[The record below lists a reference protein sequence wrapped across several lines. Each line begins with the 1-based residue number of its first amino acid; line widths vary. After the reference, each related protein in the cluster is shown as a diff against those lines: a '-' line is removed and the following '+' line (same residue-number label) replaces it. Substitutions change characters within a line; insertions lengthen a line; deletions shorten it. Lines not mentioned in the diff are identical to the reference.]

1 MSADIRRTIDESPM
15 SELQTFAVIACIVL
29 NMLDGFDVLAMAFTA
44 ARLAREWQLNGK
56 ELGML
61 LSAGLIGMG
70 AGSIL
75 IAPLGDRF
83 GRRKLIL
90 LCLCMI
96 GSGMLVSAAT
106 QNAMQLVA
114 ARLYTGLG
122 IGGMVASITV
132 IAGEYASNKWRSTSI
147 VMQHTGYAVGAA
159 VGGVIAGYLLSVWGW
174 RSVFAFGG
182 LATLLAIPMAFLVLP
197 ESIDYLLAR
206 RPADALAR
214 INRTLARMKHP
225 PIAALPA
232 PNTNTG
238 ATNAWQGWT
247 ALLKRPLLPRTLA
260 LWSAFFFV
268 IGSYYFVA
276 SWTPKLLVEAGLS
289 AGQGITGGVLLNL
302 GGIVGSTLFGLLA
315 SRLGLNQLLTVTLSV
330 GALLMVGFGA
340 NIMSLEI
347 GMGIAVLLGATLTAS
362 VAGLYAVSLTLYPSQ
377 IRTTGIGFAAGIGRV
392 GGMLSPIAV
401 GVLLDIGWSVPNL
414 YYLFLLPM
422 AGAAVAVFLLHVRLP
437 TPRDQRGPIVS

>member
-1 MSADIRRTIDESPM
+1 M
-15 SELQTFAVIACIVL
+15 SELQTIAVIACIVL

-96 GSGMLVSAAT
+96 GSGMLLSAVT
-106 QNAMQLVA
+106 QNAMQLAA
-114 ARLYTGLG
+114 ARLYSGLG

-182 LATLLAIPMAFLVLP
+182 LATLLAIPMAFAVLP

-206 RPADALAR
+206 RPADALQR

-225 PIAALPA
+225 PIAALPPA
-232 PNTNTG
+232 TTNID
-238 ATNAWQGWT
+238 ATNAWGGWS
-247 ALLKRPLLPRTLA
+247 ALLKKPFLPRTLA
-260 LWSAFFFV
+260 VWSAFFFV

-302 GGIVGSTLFGLLA
+302 GGIVGSSLFGLLA
-315 SRLGLNQLLTVTLSV
+315 ARLGLRQLLTVTLSG
-330 GALLMVGFGA
+330 GALLMVAFGA
-340 NIMSLEI
+340 SIMSLKI
-347 GMGIAVLLGATLTAS
+347 GMVIAVLLGAALTAS

-392 GGMLSPIAV
+392 GGMLSPIVV

-414 YYLFLLPM
+414 YFLFLLPM
-422 AGAAVAVFLLHVRLP
+422 AGAAVAVVLLHVRLP
-437 TPRDQRGPIVS
+437 TPRDQRDPIVS

>member
-1 MSADIRRTIDESPM
+1 MSTDIRSTIDESPM
-15 SELQTFAVIACIVL
+15 STLQTIAVIACIVL

-44 ARLAREWQLNGK
+44 ARLAQEWQLNGK
-56 ELGML
+56 ELGLL

-90 LCLCMI
+90 LCLCII
-96 GSGMLVSAAT
+96 GSGMLLSAVTQDAT
-106 QNAMQLVA
+106 QLAI

-132 IAGEYASNKWRSTSI
+132 IAGEYASKKWRSTSI

-159 VGGVIAGYLLSVWGW
+159 IGGVISAYLLSVLGW

-182 LATLLAIPMAFLVLP
+182 IATLLAIPMAYAALP
-197 ESIDYLLAR
+197 ESIDFLLTT

-214 INRTLARMKHP
+214 VNQTLARMKRA
-225 PIAALPA
+225 PISALPA
-232 PNTNTG
+232 ATTNTI
-238 ATNAWQGWT
+238 AANALEGWP

-289 AGQGITGGVLLNL
+289 AAQGITGGVLLNL
-302 GGIVGSTLFGLLA
+302 GGIAGSALFGLLA
-315 SRLGLNQLLTVTLSV
+315 TRLGLRPLLVVTLL
-330 GALLMVGFGA
+330 GAAVLMVGFGA
-340 NIMSLEI
+340 SIASLKI
-347 GMGIAVLLGATLTAS
+347 GMAIAVLLGATLTAS
-362 VAGLYAVSLTLYPSQ
+362 VAGLYALSLTVYPSQ

-401 GVLLDIGWSVPNL
+401 GVLLDTGWTVPNL
-414 YYLFLLPM
+414 YFLFLLPM
-422 AGAAVAVFLLHVRLP
+422 AGAAIAVVTSPIRLP
-437 TPRDQRGPIVS
+437 VPRDQRGPMVS